1 MKISLEW
8 LGQYVD
14 LSGIDPQVI
23 AHELTMKTAEV
34 EELIPVRRSLEGVVV
49 GQVLAMQPIADSD
62 KLTLVKVDLGDRL
75 VQSVCGAPN
84 LRLGLKS
91 PFAPAGVC
99 LAGGLKV
106 EKTSLAGFES
116 QGVLCSA
123 KELGLGEFHEVVM
136 DLPANT
142 PLGSRLADLVP
153 VDDYLID
160 IDNKSLT
167 HRPDLWGHY
176 GFARELAAIFG
187 RELKPLDLADLKQY
201 RGLAAFPL
209 TVEDFELC
217 PGYCC
222 LVMDSLQSAPSPLA
236 IQWRLHSVGLRAI
249 NLLVD
254 LTNYIM
260 LEIGQPMHAFDADH
274 LRAVRVAVLGQDG
287 EFTTLDGSARKM
299 LASDLMIWNEEEPVA
314 LAGVMGGLHSEVTP
328 DTTRLLLESANFQPM
343 TIRRT
348 SVRLGLRTDASQR
361 FEKDLPPAFMP
372 LGIARFLHLVRQA
385 GQDPA
390 VLSRLTHAG
399 SLGQDKR
406 HIAMPLGF
414 VPAYMGEQL
423 PQERVES
430 ILGAIGFNTRVQGQE
445 MVVEVP
451 NHRSVRDV
459 SVPQDIV
466 EEVARFYG
474 YDNIDH
480 RLPAVEITHYA
491 FNDLLRAEHKLRR
504 LLAQAQGYV
513 EVHSYSWYDD
523 RWMAKLGQD
532 PGETLTLANPV
543 APYKARLR
551 TTLMPNLLEMIPQN
565 YGQRDELRLFEVG
578 HVYQP
583 HGQKGRLETSSLGA
597 VAFQAGGA
605 AELESLFLEMKGL
618 LDDAAL
624 LLGCGHLDLRQGEQ
638 TRSAWAQAGCYLEI
652 WLGQKMVGGLG
663 YLTGPALNV
672 FKRNAQV
679 AWLELDINSLPVL
692 AYPELQM
699 QMPPVYPGSW
709 LDFTILW
716 PAARGYA
723 ALENILAGF
732 GDPLL
737 QNREFVAAYAGRGLE
752 PGMKSY
758 TFRLWIGLKDRTL
771 TKEDIDGF
779 KESFLAFLNAHSLTL
794 R

>member
-8 LGQYVD
+8 LGQHVD
-14 LSGIDPQVI
+14 LGGIDPQVI
-23 AHELTMKTAEV
+23 AQELTMKTAEV
-34 EELIPVRRSLEGVVV
+34 EELIPVRRCLQGVLV
-49 GQVLAMQPIADSD
+49 GQVLSMTPIAGSD
-62 KLTLVKVDLGDRL
+62 KLTLVQVDLGDRQM
-75 VQSVCGAPN
+75 QSVCGAPN
-84 LRLGLKS
+84 LRLGLKG
-91 PFAPAGVC
+91 PFAPAGTR
-99 LAGGLKV
+99 LAGGARV
-106 EKTSLAGFES
+106 ERTSLAGFES

-136 DLPANT
+136 DLPADT
-142 PLGSRLADLVP
+142 PVGARLADLAP
-153 VDDYLID
+153 GDDYLID

-187 RELKPLDLADLKQY
+187 RELKPLGLADLKQY
-201 RGLAAFPL
+201 RDLPAFPL
-209 TVEDFELC
+209 SVEDYELC

-222 LVMDSLQSAPSPLA
+222 LAMDSLASAPAPLA
-236 IQWRLHSVGLRAI
+236 VQWRLHTVGLRAI

-260 LEIGQPMHAFDADH
+260 LEIGQPMHAFDAGH
-274 LRAVRVAVLGQDG
+274 FQAVRVAVLGKEG
-287 EFTTLDGSARKM
+287 EFTTLDGSVRKM
-299 LASDLMIWNEEEPVA
+299 LASDLMIWNEKEPVA

-328 DTTRLLLESANFQPM
+328 ATTRLLLESANFQPM

-348 SVRLGLRTDASQR
+348 AVRLGLRTDASQR

-406 HIAMPLGF
+406 QISMPLGF
-414 VPAYMGEQL
+414 VPAYMGEQIS
-423 PQERVES
+423 QERVES
-430 ILGAIGFNTRVQGQE
+430 ILQAIGFHARVQGQE
-445 MVVEVP
+445 MVVEAP
-451 NHRSVRDV
+451 SHRSARDV

-474 YDNIDH
+474 YDNIHH
-480 RLPAVEITHYA
+480 RLPAVAITHYA

-513 EVHSYSWYDD
+513 EVHNYSWYDD
-523 RWMAKLGQD
+523 RWLAKLGQE

-543 APYKARLR
+543 APYKSRLR
-551 TTLMPNLLEMIPQN
+551 TTLIPNLLELIPQN
-565 YGQRDELRLFEVG
+565 YAQRDELRLFEVG

-583 HGQKGRLETSSLGA
+583 HGQKGRIETSSLGA
-597 VAFQAGGA
+597 VAFRAGGVA
-605 AELESLFLEMKGL
+605 DLEPLFLEMKGL
-618 LDDAAL
+618 LSDVAL
-624 LLGCGHLDLRQGEQ
+624 LLGCGPLDLRPGRQD
-638 TRSAWAQAGCYLEI
+638 RSAWAQAGCHLEI
-652 WLGQKMVGGLG
+652 WQGQNLLGGLG
-663 YLTGPALNV
+663 YLAGPVLGA

-679 AWLELDINSLPVL
+679 SWLELDLSRLPLL
-692 AYPELQM
+692 AYPDLHVT
-699 QMPPVYPGSW
+699 MPPVYPGSW
-709 LDFTILW
+709 LDFTIVW
-716 PAARGYA
+716 PAAKGFA
-723 ALENILAGF
+723 ALDGVLAGF
-732 GDPLL
+732 GHPLL
-737 QNREFVAAYAGRGLE
+737 QSREFLAAYAGQGLN

-758 TFRLWIGLKDRTL
+758 TFRLWIGLGDRTL

-779 KESFLAFLNAHSLTL
+779 KESFLAFLAGHSLAI

>member
-14 LSGIDPQVI
+14 LSGIEPQVI
-23 AHELTMKTAEV
+23 AQELTMKTAEV
-34 EELIPVRRSLEGVVV
+34 EELLCVERSLEGVLV
-49 GQVLAMQPIADSD
+49 GQVLEMQPVAGSD
-62 KLTLVKVDLGDRL
+62 KLTLVKVDLGGRQ

-84 LRLGLKS
+84 LRLGMKS
-91 PFAPAGVC
+91 PFAPVGVC
-99 LAGGLKV
+99 LAGGQLV
-106 EKTSLAGFES
+106 ERASLAGHDS

-136 DLPANT
+136 DLPADT
-142 PLGSRLADLVP
+142 PTGARLADLVP
-153 VDDYLID
+153 AQDYLID

-187 RELKPLDLADLKQY
+187 RPLQPLGLADLETYQD
-201 RGLAAFPL
+201 LPAFPL
-209 TVEDFELC
+209 SVEDFELC

-222 LVMDSLQSAPSPLA
+222 LAMDSLASAPSPLA
-236 IQWRLHSVGLRAI
+236 MQWRLHTVGLRAI

-260 LEIGQPMHAFDADH
+260 LEISQPMHAFDADH
-274 LRAVRVAVLGQDG
+274 LAAVRVAVFGQDG
-287 EFTTLDGSARKM
+287 EFITLDGSPRKM
-299 LASDLMIWNEEEPVA
+299 LASDLMIWNEKEPVA

-328 DTTRLLLESANFQPM
+328 ATTRLLLESANFQPM

-348 SVRLGLRTDASQR
+348 AVRLGLRTDASQR

-399 SLGQDKR
+399 TLGQDKR
-406 HIAMPLGF
+406 TISMPLGF
-414 VPAYMGEQL
+414 VPAYMGENL

-430 ILGAIGFNTRVQGQE
+430 ILQAIGFNTRMQGQD

-451 NHRSVRDV
+451 THRSARDV

-466 EEVARFYG
+466 EEVARFFG

-504 LLAQAQGYV
+504 LLAQAQNYV
-513 EVHSYSWYDD
+513 EVHNYSWYDD
-523 RWMAKLGQD
+523 RWLAKLGQD

-543 APYKARLR
+543 APYKSRMR
-551 TTLMPNLLEMIPQN
+551 TTLMPNLLELIPQN
-565 YGQRDELRLFEVG
+565 YAQHDELRLFEVG
-578 HVYQP
+578 HVYKP
-583 HGQKGRLETSSLGA
+583 HGKKGRLETESLGA
-597 VAFQAGGA
+597 VSFRAGGA

-618 LDDAAL
+618 LADVAL
-624 LLGCGHLDLRQGEQ
+624 LLGCGHLDLRPGNE
-638 TRSAWAQAGCYLEI
+638 SPSVWAQTGCYLEI
-652 WLGQKMVGGLG
+652 WQGQNLVGGLG
-663 YLTGPALNV
+663 YLAGSALNA

-679 AWLELDINSLPVL
+679 AWLELDLSALPL
-692 AYPELQM
+692 LSYPELQLK
-699 QMPPVYPGSW
+699 MPPVYPGSW

-716 PAARGYA
+716 PAAQGYA
-723 ALENILAGF
+723 ALEQVLDGF

-737 QNREFVAAYAGRGLE
+737 QSKEFVAAYAGQGLE

-758 TFRLWIGLKDRTL
+758 TFRLWIGLIDRTL
-771 TKEDIDGF
+771 TREDIDGF
-779 KESFLAFLNAHSLTL
+779 KESFLAFLAQHSLAI